1 MYEFKPNAM
10 ITMTWVVLRCI
21 SRTIRH
27 VYNAYLAL
35 NLKFEYYW
43 VDYLRMTSFYLL
55 YVA

>member
-1 MYEFKPNAM
+1 M